1 MSITGGAII
10 GGAVAGM
17 LGTLAARQMQAYHPA
32 KRRIIFVNLTTG
44 QEVVLPV
51 TPQQFVIDR
60 GVNVETVNLTG
71 FGDVHLAGD
80 RTLFTEPLE
89 FMLPVQDY
97 PFNDATAVLDPYYYI
112 NFFELTGDNK
122 QVCRFIVSDSPTQC
136 EVLLENLQYRQ
147 QEGVGDYY
155 CTLTLR
161 RHRQPNP
168 VRLVGDEGTASG
180 QTAAVSTPARATDT
194 PTQTAVQN
202 HTVQPGDTLSGICR
216 KYYGNAN
223 LYPKLAAYNNIKN
236 PDLIYDGSVIKIP
249 PASAL

>member
-1 MSITGGAII
+1 MPII
-10 GGAVAGM
+10 GGGIIGGTVAGM
-17 LGTLAARQMQAYHPA
+17 LGMLAARQMQAYHQG
-32 KRRIIFVNLTTG
+32 KCRIIFVNLTTG

-51 TPQQFVIDR
+51 TPQQFVIDH

-89 FMLPVQDY
+89 FMLPVQYY
-97 PFNDATAVLDPYYYI
+97 PFNDVTTVLDPYYYI
-112 NFFELTGDNK
+112 DFFELTSDNK
-122 QVCRFIVSDSPTQC
+122 QVCRFIVSDSSTQC
-136 EVLLENLQYRQ
+136 EVLIENLQYRQ

-168 VRLVGDEGTASG
+168 VRLVGDDQQAA
-180 QTAAVSTPARATDT
+180 QVAAVTTPARATDT
-194 PTQTAVQN
+194 PAQTAVQN

-236 PDLIYDGSVIKIP
+236 PDLIYDGSVLKIP